1 MFRVLFICCCWENS
15 LYHHSEIMTCVIAF
29 VKCTAFMALCDV
41 VKLVTIAWTA
51 FVYLVVHSSPFSGV
65 AGTKIGCVGLWV
77 CMYDPW
83 VVWPF
88 YFFLVSL
95 FLFFFFSE
103 VVISNLE
110 VQDFQLGHVSI
121 QKLCCLSKVYPE
133 CLTSLAL
140 ESVWASHESS
150 LSLEV
155 FCNSWFLPGQK

>member
-29 VKCTAFMALCDV
+29 VKCTAFTGPLWCC
-41 VKLVTIAWTA
+41 KLVTIAWTA

-95 FLFFFFSE
+95 FLFFFLRGGNIKPWSAGFSVRTCKHTE
-103 VVISNLE
+103 VVL
-110 VQDFQLGHVSI
+110 LI
-121 QKLCCLSKVYPE
+121 Q
-133 CLTSLAL
+133 
-140 ESVWASHESS
+140 S
-150 LSLEV
+150 LSWVLNLFGLRISLGIPWKQSV
-155 FCNSWFLPGQK
+155 PWGFL